1 MYYRLIFNRTGIRQ
15 GCVLS
20 PALLFNVL
28 IDYLI
33 EDNIGGGKLKD
44 SFSEDLKCM
53 DDIAL
58 PGIDQLMLEE
68 LQTTADSMGLQI
80 NGYKTKAL
88 HAS

>member
-1 MYYRLIFNRTGIRQ
+1 
-15 GCVLS
+15 
-20 PALLFNVL
+20 
-28 IDYLI
+28 
-33 EDNIGGGKLKD
+33 
-44 SFSEDLKCM
+44 M

-88 HAS
+88 HASWKMETKELPVQQVDVNDTE